1 MENGADLET
10 KDQLSMTPLL
20 LAVSHGACHTVK
32 ALLDC
37 GADITA
43 VDSSL
48 NSCLHLA
55 VIFNKPEMVK
65 LLLERDG
72 DKLIRCREK
81 DLKTVFHLAA
91 VLKDPK
97 VLTVTWQ
104 LFPTK
109 RRCQPLRGY
118 MVFPNQLPL

>member
-97 VLTVTWQ
+97 VLTVTW
-104 LFPTK
+104 
-109 RRCQPLRGY
+109 
-118 MVFPNQLPL
+118 